1 MLLTPISV
9 FAPFSTTRGPRISNL
24 GLFTNI
30 ILVIGIYE
38 NLLIRLFH

>member
-1 MLLTPISV
+1 MLLTPISSLS
-9 FAPFSTTRGPRISNL
+9 PFSTTRGPRISNL

-38 NLLIRLFH
+38 NLFIRLFH